1 MSERNFKN
9 IESLDSVRRVIND
22 ANEALNNDNR
32 TISDSPISE
41 VLSGALG
48 AGAGGAIS
56 FAALCNLGI
65 AGLSGPGI
73 MTGLATAGSLIGGGA
88 AAGVMVLA
96 APVALL
102 AGVGVAIA
110 KNKKMKRLREEISSL
125 YTEAVRVQNAIIEK
139 LKNKVNMNE
148 ERIKYLTS
156 LNILLQAAIRD
167 LAHDRNL

>member
-1 MSERNFKN
+1 MSGRNFKN

-56 FAALCNLGI
+56 FAALWNLGI

-73 MTGLATAGSLIGGGA
+73 MTGLATAGGLIGGGA

-156 LNILLQAAIRD
+156 LNALLQAAIRD